1 MKALRD
7 NGYIT
12 HEVFMIKIVGNEKYI
27 KFGGY
32 DKSTISGDIN
42 VLECSDPS
50 SYSLDMKSI

>member
-12 HEVFMIKIVGNEKYI
+12 NEVFMIKIVGNEKYI

-42 VLECSDPS
+42 VLECSDSS
-50 SYSLDMKSI
+50 SYSLDMK